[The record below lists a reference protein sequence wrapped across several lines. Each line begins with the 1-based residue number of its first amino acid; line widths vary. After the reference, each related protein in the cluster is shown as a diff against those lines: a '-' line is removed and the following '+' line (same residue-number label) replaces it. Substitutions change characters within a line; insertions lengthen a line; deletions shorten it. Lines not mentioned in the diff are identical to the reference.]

1 MFVSDSECR
10 DIQTLSEFIT
20 TSAKKPDGYD
30 GVKLKNVLKY
40 IKLMRKMKLTLSVG
54 DMSVVKWWVDASYA
68 VLINCR

>member
-20 TSAKKPDGYD
+20 TSVKKPDGYEW
-30 GVKLKNVLKY
+30 VKLKNVLKY

-54 DMSVVKWWVDASYA
+54 DMSVVKLSVDTSYT
-68 VLINCR
+68 VHINCQ